1 MGNNVSVI
9 PYAPIPEELKA
20 KMKKAP
26 STRKKRYVSL
36 IVSVCVRCALCA
48 VRCALTRPTLR
59 RAKLTASS
67 LGRTYGDENDG
78 TPGIEPSEEEAAEAI
93 DGTTFIKRFLR
104 FKF

>member
-20 KMKKAP
+20 KMKNAP
-26 STRKKRYVSL
+26 STRKKRSVL
-36 IVSVCVRCALCA
+36 LVVCVSALCA
-48 VRCALTRPTLR
+48 DPRTTIRPTLS

-78 TPGIEPSEEEAAEAI
+78 MPGIEPSEEEAAEAI